1 METIIIIAGVLLL
14 ILGLLG
20 SVLPVLP
27 GPILGYAALL
37 LLLLLPEPVFTARF
51 LVIWAV
57 VTILVTLLD
66 YVVPVYGTKRL
77 GGSKSG
83 VNGSVIGV
91 VIGFIFLGPLGL
103 IIGPFIGAYLGELI
117 AGKQARVALRSAIGS
132 FIGFL
137 AGTFIKVILV
147 LIMSYHFVNAL
158 ISYSS

>member
-37 LLLLLPEPVFTARF
+37 ILMLLPEPVFTSQF
-51 LVIWAV
+51 LIIWAV

-103 IIGPFIGAYLGELI
+103 IIGPFLGAYIGELI
-117 AGKQARVALRSAIGS
+117 AGKQSRVALRSAVGS

-137 AGTFIKVILV
+137 AGTFIKVIIV